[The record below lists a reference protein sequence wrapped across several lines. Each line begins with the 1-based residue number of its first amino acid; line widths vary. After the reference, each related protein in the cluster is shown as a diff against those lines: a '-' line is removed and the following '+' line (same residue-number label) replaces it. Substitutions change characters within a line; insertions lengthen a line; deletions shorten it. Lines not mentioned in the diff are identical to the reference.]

1 MAYSLSPSTTKSI
14 VLVNASGSE
23 EKPRS
28 NDWALKP
35 APFFFY
41 RDRSQ
46 EPDEDPTVPVTAPG
60 RVANF
65 PAKMHEILNNPDLA
79 NIVTWCPHGRAW
91 RILKPRQF
99 EIHVLPHYFQHQKL
113 SSFVRQA
120 NGWGFRRL
128 SQGHDRNS
136 YYHEYF
142 LRGLPHLVKKMR
154 RPKVAEKKAID
165 PEHEPDFY
173 SISRK
178 YPVPYNCLPGRR
190 EQDEKDMNRI
200 MTLGNDAPPQETP
213 SPVEVVKV
221 VNNQIAAPV
230 SPMNAAFLKMNHPPA
245 VNVEAFGNLPPGL
258 MEMIRTNP
266 HFAAGFVAAS
276 TFLGHKSPNG
286 NGRL

>member
-1 MAYSLSPSTTKSI
+1 MSYSLPPSTTDAVVPVEGS
-14 VLVNASGSE
+14 VSE
-23 EKPRS
+23 EKPRI

-35 APFFFY
+35 APFFYY

-46 EPDEDPTVPVTAPG
+46 EPDEDPSVPVTAPC

-142 LRGLPHLVKKMR
+142 LRYAPH
-154 RPKVAEKKAID
+154 
-165 PEHEPDFY
+165 
-173 SISRK
+173 S
-178 YPVPYNCLPGRR
+178 
-190 EQDEKDMNRI
+190 
-200 MTLGNDAPPQETP
+200 
-213 SPVEVVKV
+213 
-221 VNNQIAAPV
+221 
-230 SPMNAAFLKMNHPPA
+230 
-245 VNVEAFGNLPPGL
+245 
-258 MEMIRTNP
+258 
-266 HFAAGFVAAS
+266 FV
-276 TFLGHKSPNG
+276 FDLFF
-286 NGRL
+286 